1 MPRREA
7 PRPNPTNNLCERCG
21 QQPPLISNENFQGRP
36 NRPEAGDGRDGP
48 PPNAKGG
55 VAGTTTAHQA
65 NTKRSVESLSP
76 DNSRLEHIGT
86 TENVMDQRLDATIAI
101 ADATGATLDAV
112 VARLGTAPEAEFAA
126 FTGTLAVLTAAR
138 PASPIPEL
146 HGAHRRVTEA
156 MAAKDEDDPDLIDA
170 AAEIEAAL
178 LAARPVTIA
187 DTYRRLLALAPTLAS
202 DLYAPE
208 LAPLRAEIEATIGG
222 EV

>member
-1 MPRREA
+1 
-7 PRPNPTNNLCERCG
+7 
-21 QQPPLISNENFQGRP
+21 
-36 NRPEAGDGRDGP
+36 
-48 PPNAKGG
+48 
-55 VAGTTTAHQA
+55 
-65 NTKRSVESLSP
+65 
-76 DNSRLEHIGT
+76 
-86 TENVMDQRLDATIAI
+86 MDQRLDATIAI